1 MCDQDK
7 LKQII
12 DDEVWFHSIN
22 IGDDLCTKGQK
33 SKEALKKELDTI
45 SFPDLNNKTV
55 LDIGTYDG
63 FYAFESER
71 RGAKRV
77 VALDKVVWEYKT
89 TFSDKYYEDIK
100 TNGIVPEPPYRS
112 EWLKWDYMPDE
123 LPGKK
128 RFDIAHEALNS
139 KVETVVQDLML
150 TTPEEIGTFD
160 IVLFLGV
167 LYHLT
172 DPFGGLMRVASL
184 TNDRAIIETEAIFLP
199 GFEHMALC
207 EFFESD
213 ELNNDYSNWWA
224 PNLKCLIS
232 FCRAAGFKSV
242 EIKQGP
248 PNQKHQ
254 NNAFEVV
261 RYRLI
266 VHALK

>member
-139 KVETVVQDLML
+139 KVETVVRDIMQ
-150 TTPEEIGTFD
+150 TGPEHIGTFD

-184 TNDRAIIETEAIFLP
+184 TKERAIIETEALVVP
-199 GFEHMALC
+199 AFEHLALC

-213 ELNNDYSNWWA
+213 ELNNDYSNWWV

-248 PNQKHQ
+248 PGQKHQ
-254 NNAFEVV
+254 SNALEVV